1 MIKFSRPKGPI
12 QMLRIRRLYKEAF
25 PKYERKP
32 FSIIKNMS
40 KTEKT
45 DLWYFE
51 DGEGFAGLAATINGA
66 DAVLIDYLAVVKRRR
81 GGGVGTEMLSALLE
95 HYSDLGVFLEIEEI
109 DPTAKNNAERVRRKE
124 FYLRQGL
131 VPMDTHVK
139 LFGVDMELLG
149 VRCHL
154 DFDEYRDFYLTNY
167 GKFAYDHIE
176 RQKE

>member
-1 MIKFSRPKGPI
+1 
-12 QMLRIRRLYKEAF
+12 MLRLRRLYKEAF
-25 PKYERKP
+25 PRCERKP
-32 FSIIKNMS
+32 FSIIKSMA
-40 KTEKT
+40 KRGKT

-51 DGEGFAGLAATINGA
+51 DDGGFAGLAATINGK
-66 DAVLIDYLAVVKRRR
+66 DAILIDYLAVKKSRR

-95 HYSDLGVFLEIEEI
+95 RYHDYGVFLEIEEL
-109 DPTAKNNAERVRRKE
+109 DPTAENNTERVRRKA
-124 FYLRQGL
+124 FYLRCGL
-131 VPMDTHVK
+131 IPMDTHVK

-176 RQKE
+176 RQSE